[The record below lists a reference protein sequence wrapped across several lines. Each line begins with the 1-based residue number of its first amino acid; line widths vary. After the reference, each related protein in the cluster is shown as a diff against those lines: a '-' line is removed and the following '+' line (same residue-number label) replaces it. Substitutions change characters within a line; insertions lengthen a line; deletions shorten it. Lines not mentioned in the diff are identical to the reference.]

1 MTLTMTILKL
11 SMTLIDLNDG
21 DDLIDD
27 DHINDDFNDDLND
40 DKLEPCRV
48 FNSCRLRSLTKL
60 CLSWFSF

>member
-40 DKLEPCRV
+40 DKLEPCR
-48 FNSCRLRSLTKL
+48 F
-60 CLSWFSF
+60 

>member
-1 MTLTMTILKL
+1 MTILKL

-40 DKLEPCRV
+40 DKLEPCRA
-48 FNSCRLRSLTKL
+48 FNSCRLRSLN
-60 CLSWFSF
+60 

>member
-27 DHINDDFNDDLND
+27 DHINDDFNDDPND
-40 DKLEPCRV
+40 DKLEPCR
-48 FNSCRLRSLTKL
+48 FKQ
-60 CLSWFSF
+60 LSIEIFD

>member
-1 MTLTMTILKL
+1 
-11 SMTLIDLNDG
+11 MTLIDLNDG

-60 CLSWFSF
+60 CLSWFSFRLFACY